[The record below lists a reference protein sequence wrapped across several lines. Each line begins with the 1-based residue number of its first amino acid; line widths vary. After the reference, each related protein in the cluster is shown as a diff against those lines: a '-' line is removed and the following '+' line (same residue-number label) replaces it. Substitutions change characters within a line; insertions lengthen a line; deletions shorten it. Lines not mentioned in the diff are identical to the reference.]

1 MKRLVLRCLFLM
13 ILFLL
18 TPFAWLITKLLDYG
32 STALVFLDQKITE
45 LDQREPDRRELML

>member
-45 LDQREPDRRELML
+45 LDQRELML